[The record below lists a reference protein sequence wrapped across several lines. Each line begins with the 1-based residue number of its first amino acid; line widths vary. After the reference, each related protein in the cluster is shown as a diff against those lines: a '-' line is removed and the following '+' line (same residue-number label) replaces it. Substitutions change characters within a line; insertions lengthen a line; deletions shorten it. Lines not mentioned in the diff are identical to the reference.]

1 VYSIGEKGKTM
12 SLAVTSGSTVPRLS
26 RYVTELPQKIAQEQ
40 GRKAALY
47 SLASKVCLAAFL
59 AIAAVVLAI
68 SIGALPPLPAI
79 IALPL
84 LLSALIFAE
93 RGQRFII
100 RSVDYSDAAA
110 QAKAKA
116 QELALIRHW
125 TAREI
130 KAFFEK
136 HHLSLEK
143 LPMDLLRQANPNA
156 PLRALLPAI
165 ASYNYL
171 CHKAEKHFKEH
182 ENNLYNRT
190 ENPILRHY
198 GRLEGWKKLECE
210 AIPAALQAALVLQTI
225 SQPALQL
232 RLDDL
237 GACTPKAFDQ
247 RRFDQLLEGSDA
259 YFVFKDQARAPLTFT
274 SLQEMVSKQNY
285 DGLRAKLF

>member
-1 VYSIGEKGKTM
+1 M
-12 SLAVTSGSTVPRLS
+12 SLAVTSGSAITSRPTTPQLS
-26 RYVTELPQKIAQEQ
+26 RYVTELPQKIAHERS
-40 GRKAALY
+40 RKAALY
-47 SLASKVCLAAFL
+47 SLASKVCLVAFI
-59 AIAAVVLAI
+59 AIVAVFLAI
-68 SIGALPPLPAI
+68 SIGLLSPLSPALTIPLI
-79 IALPL
+79 FSALPL
-84 LLSALIFAE
+84 LEGGLSLDCSEAARQAIDTAHEFA
-93 RGQRFII
+93 R
-100 RSVDYSDAAA
+100 
-110 QAKAKA
+110 
-116 QELALIRHW
+116 IRHW
-125 TAREI
+125 TSPQI

-143 LPMDLLRQANPNA
+143 LPMDLLRKANPKE

-190 ENPILRHY
+190 ENPILRHH
-198 GRLEGWKKLECE
+198 GRLGGWKKLECE

-225 SQPALQL
+225 SQPTLQL
-232 RLDDL
+232 QLADL

-274 SLQEMVSKQNY
+274 ALQELVSKQNY
-285 DGLRAKLF
+285 DGLRVKLF